1 MNKHTKLNN
10 TSSQITENNDQ
21 NGPEGQNSPTTDGVE
36 RVRKILVTGGT
47 GFLGA
52 YVLKN
57 LVEKGFSVRA
67 IKRTSKHPFY
77 IPRSIMEK
85 VEWVE
90 GDVLDVVALDDAMQ
104 GIDSVIH
111 SAAVVS
117 FGKANRHE
125 MYQVNIEGTAN
136 VVNIALENNIKRLV
150 HVSSVAALGR
160 TPKSELVSEDKKWEE
175 NKSNT
180 HYAISK
186 HKAELEIWRGISEG
200 LGGVIINPSTIL
212 GFGDWH
218 QSSCAIFK
226 NAYKEFSWFTAGV
239 NGFVG
244 VEDVAE
250 AAVQLLLSDITEKRF
265 IVNTENI
272 SFQHLFNMIA
282 EGFGKR
288 KPYRQATYKMG
299 EIAWRLEALK
309 SLFTGQKPLLTA
321 ETAKVAHSHT
331 RFNNSA
337 LLKALP
343 QFSYTPLETV
353 ISDAC
358 KKYMEALKL
367 GLVTLR
373 K

>member
-1 MNKHTKLNN
+1 MNY
-10 TSSQITENNDQ
+10 TSSQLTESNDQ
-21 NGPEGQNSPTTDGVE
+21 DGLEGQSLSPTGGTGKVG
-36 RVRKILVTGGT
+36 KILVTGGT

-52 YVLKN
+52 YVIKN
-57 LVEKGFSVRA
+57 LVGKGFSVRA
-67 IKRTSKHPFY
+67 IRRSSKFPFY
-77 IPRSIMEK
+77 IPQTIMEK

-104 GIDSVIH
+104 GIDSIIH
-111 SAAVVS
+111 SAALVS
-117 FGKANRHE
+117 FGKTNRHE

-160 TPKSELVSEDKKWEE
+160 TTNAELVSEERKWEE
-175 NKSNT
+175 NKNNT
-180 HYAISK
+180 HYAITK
-186 HKAELEIWRGISEG
+186 HKSELEVWRGFTEG
-200 LGGVIINPSTIL
+200 IGGVIINPSTIL
-212 GFGDWH
+212 GFGNWH

-226 NAYKEFSWFTAGV
+226 NAYKEFPWFTTGV

-250 AAVQLLLSDITEKRF
+250 AAVQLLLSGITEKRF
-265 IVNTENI
+265 IVNCENI

-309 SLFTGQKPLLTA
+309 AWITGQQPLLTA
-321 ETAKVAHSHT
+321 ETAKVAHSQT
-331 RFNNSA
+331 RFDNNA
-337 LLKALP
+337 LLKAMP
-343 QFSYTPLETV
+343 HFSYTPLETV
-353 ISDAC
+353 IREAC
-358 KKYMEALKL
+358 NKYMEALERGQL
-367 GLVTLR
+367 TLR
-373 K
+373 E

>member
-1 MNKHTKLNN
+1 LNN
-10 TSSQITENNDQ
+10 SSSQLPDNNEQ
-21 NGPEGQNSPTTDGVE
+21 YGPEAQPSPLIGRTRDE
-36 RVRKILVTGGT
+36 RKILVTGGT

-67 IKRTSKHPFY
+67 IRRTNKLPFY
-77 IPRSIMEK
+77 MTKAILEK

-90 GDVLDVVALDDAMQ
+90 GDVLDVVSLDEAMK
-104 GIDSVIH
+104 GIDSIVH

-117 FGKANRHE
+117 FGKTNRHE
-125 MYQVNIEGTAN
+125 MYQVNVEGTAN

-150 HVSSVAALGR
+150 HVSSVAAIGR
-160 TPKSELVSEDKKWEE
+160 TTMSELVSEEKKWEE

-186 HKAELEIWRGISEG
+186 HKAELEVWRGFSEG

-226 NAYKEFSWFTAGV
+226 NAYREFPWFTTGV

-250 AAVQLLLSDITEKRF
+250 AAVQLLLSSITEKRF
-265 IVNTENI
+265 IINTENI
-272 SFQHLFNMIA
+272 SFQHLFNLIA

-288 KPYRQATYKMG
+288 KPYRQASYKMG
-299 EIAWRLEALK
+299 EVAWRLEALK
-309 SLFTGQKPLLTA
+309 SFFTGQKPLLTA
-321 ETAKVAHSHT
+321 ETARVAHSLT
-331 RFNNSA
+331 RFDNSA
-337 LLKALP
+337 LLKVLP
-343 QFSYTPLETV
+343 QFSYIPLETV
-353 ISDAC
+353 IHAAC
-358 KKYMEALKL
+358 KKYLNTLQTGQLTLK
-367 GLVTLR
+367 

>member
-1 MNKHTKLNN
+1 LNN

-21 NGPEGQNSPTTDGVE
+21 NVLEGQPSPSSGGADGVS
-36 RVRKILVTGGT
+36 KILVTGGT

-52 YVLKN
+52 YVLRN

-67 IKRTSKHPFY
+67 IRRTGKYPFY
-77 IPRSIMEK
+77 IPKAIMEK

-90 GDVLDVVALDDAMQ
+90 GDVQDVVVLDESMQ
-104 GIDSVIH
+104 GVDAVIH

-117 FGKANRHE
+117 FGKSNRHE

-136 VVNIALENNIKRLV
+136 VVNIALENNIRRLV

-160 TPKSELVSEDKKWEE
+160 TTKSELVSEERKWEE
-175 NKSNT
+175 NKNNT

-186 HKAELEIWRGISEG
+186 HKSELEVWRGFSEG
-200 LGGVIINPSTIL
+200 LEGVIINPSTIL

-226 NAYKEFSWFTAGV
+226 NAYKEFPWFTTGV

-250 AAVQLLLSDITEKRF
+250 AAVQLLLSGITEKRF
-265 IVNTENI
+265 IVNAENI

-288 KPYRQATYKMG
+288 KPYREATHRMG

-309 SLFTGQKPLLTA
+309 SIFTGQKPLLTS
-321 ETAKVAHSHT
+321 ETARVARSLT
-331 RFNNSA
+331 RFNNNA

-343 QFSYTPLETV
+343 QFSYTPLEMV
-353 ISDAC
+353 IRNAC
-358 KKYMEALKL
+358 KKYIEALEAGVLMLK
-367 GLVTLR
+367 